1 MKQKLFIIAL
11 VACAVMLPTSCTL
24 HQEPELTAEGERG
37 VDPTQVMLNAELSL
51 NLELPGI
58 DPEAFTMPADVMHR
72 FIVEAYNRDREVV
85 RRQVLYSDN
94 LEATSFTLP
103 VSMRL
108 HAAPYRI
115 VVWSD
120 YVSAAD
126 PESPLYYNASS
137 LTPVILNGSYRA
149 NTNAKDTYSGYVD
162 LDLLPYADDWNA
174 KVSADIR
181 LERPMGRYQLISTD
195 VEAFKRRLAEGAVK
209 GSTFTARIKY
219 SGYLS
224 VGYNCYDQIRKHSLN
239 YMSYN
244 TAIRLPASDPT
255 VSLGFDYIFIAP
267 DESLDVP
274 VEIEVVNENNE
285 AVSRSV
291 IKLPLQRNMNTT
303 VKGRFLTSTADGGLQ
318 IDPGYDGN
326 VTVDIGTIT
335 PEK

>member
-1 MKQKLFIIAL
+1 M
-11 VACAVMLPTSCTL
+11 
-24 HQEPELTAEGERG
+24 
-37 VDPTQVMLNAELSL
+37 
-51 NLELPGI
+51 
-58 DPEAFTMPADVMHR
+58 
-72 FIVEAYNRDREVV
+72 
-85 RRQVLYSDN
+85 
-94 LEATSFTLP
+94 
-103 VSMRL
+103 
-108 HAAPYRI
+108 
-115 VVWSD
+115 
-120 YVSAAD
+120 
-126 PESPLYYNASS
+126 
-137 LTPVILNGSYRA
+137 
-149 NTNAKDTYSGYVD
+149 
-162 LDLLPYADDWNA
+162 
-174 KVSADIR
+174 
-181 LERPMGRYQLISTD
+181 
-195 VEAFKRRLAEGAVK
+195 K
-209 GSTFTARIKY
+209 GSKFTARIKY

-244 TAIRLPASDPT
+244 TAIKLPASDPT